1 MFRHSGKYH
10 VYKCTIIKGAIMR
23 AWALFLCL
31 LPAMIFAQQYYEA
44 SGQTQV
50 FTLTAGAKAGSTA
63 ILPHGRL
70 TPSSAPHMLVTMQNG
85 VHISIAG
92 IQGNG
97 RVSIYNL
104 SGKRVQTAEIT
115 GKSSVALRSDL
126 SGGVYFARLEVNG
139 RLVQTTRFW
148 KAR

>member
-1 MFRHSGKYH
+1 
-10 VYKCTIIKGAIMR
+10 
-23 AWALFLCL
+23 
-31 LPAMIFAQQYYEA
+31 MIFAQQYYQA

-50 FTLTAGAKAGSTA
+50 FTLTAGAKVGPVAV
-63 ILPHGRL
+63 LPHGRL
-70 TPSSAPHMLVTMQNG
+70 TSSIAPHMLVTMQNG
-85 VHISIAG
+85 VRLSVLG
-92 IQGNG
+92 VQGNG

-104 SGKRVQTAEIT
+104 AGKRVQIAEIADN
-115 GKSSVALRSDL
+115 SSVALRSDL